1 MTKAIIKPV
10 HPGDYLRELL
20 DDLDISARRLAQH
33 IDVSPMRVSLL
44 LRGQRPVT
52 AELALRL
59 ERAFGMTAQYWLN
72 LQAQYDLAIAQ
83 TTLTQRVK
91 DISPLAA

>member
-1 MTKAIIKPV
+1 MAKKIKPV

-20 DDLDISARRLAQH
+20 DDFGISARHLAQH

-59 ERAFGMTAQYWLN
+59 ERAFGMTAHYWLN
-72 LQAQYDLAIAQ
+72 LQAQYDLAVAQ
-83 TTLTQRVK
+83 GTLAKDVK
-91 DISPLAA
+91 GIPPLAA